1 MTTVPPIIANVPAP
15 MEISA
20 ISRMISRR
28 KCTAA
33 CGTPA
38 SALHI
43 EQHVVADAAQHVAIG
58 RLNCRVSRGYVD
70 RRIVMVPIDVPGYFV
85 VIRMPMA
92 VTTTLITNNAMNAY
106 TTVSLTALP
115 TALAPPPVMVRPR

>member
-28 KCTAA
+28 KCTVA

-38 SALHI
+38 SA
-43 EQHVVADAAQHVAIG
+43 
-58 RLNCRVSRGYVD
+58 
-70 RRIVMVPIDVPGYFV
+70 
-85 VIRMPMA
+85 RM
-92 VTTTLITNNAMNAY
+92 
-106 TTVSLTALP
+106 
-115 TALAPPPVMVRPR
+115 